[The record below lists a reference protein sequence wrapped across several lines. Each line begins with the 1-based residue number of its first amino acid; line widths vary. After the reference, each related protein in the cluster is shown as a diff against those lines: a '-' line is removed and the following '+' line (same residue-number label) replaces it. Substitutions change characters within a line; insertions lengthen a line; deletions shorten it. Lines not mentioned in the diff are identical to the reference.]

1 MRPNQCDCCGGKFGL
16 VTRSLWSRRFCSKLC
31 KQVYQV
37 QRRRSTHW
45 ADALAGHAA
54 RGLDRL
60 KLTLQFRELGESSW
74 ERRLMTIRIRSAVF
88 LASNFSTIRAR

>member
-16 VTRSLWSRRFCSKLC
+16 VSRCLWGRRFCSTLC

-37 QRRRSTHW
+37 QKRRSTHW
-45 ADALAGHAA
+45 ADVLAGHAV

-60 KLTLQFRELGESSW
+60 KLTFQSRSWADYLRNASS
-74 ERRLMTIRIRSAVF
+74 
-88 LASNFSTIRAR
+88 

>member
-37 QRRRSTHW
+37 QKRRSPHW
-45 ADALAGHAA
+45 ADLLAGHAA
-54 RGLDRL
+54 HGLDRL
-60 KLTLQFRELGESSW
+60 KLTLQFRSWANHLGNAGS
-74 ERRLMTIRIRSAVF
+74 
-88 LASNFSTIRAR
+88 